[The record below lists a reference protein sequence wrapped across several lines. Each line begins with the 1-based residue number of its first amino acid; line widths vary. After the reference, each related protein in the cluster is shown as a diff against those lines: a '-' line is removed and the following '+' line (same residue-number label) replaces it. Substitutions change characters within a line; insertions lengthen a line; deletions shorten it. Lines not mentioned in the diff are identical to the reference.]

1 VNLAATTDPGA
12 ALAARQSMADEL
24 MAGALQALD
33 LFLSDCLSLAVAAL
47 DGPVLLAAAPP
58 EPFSLGAVRQRFTSR
73 LGGFAWLAGSG
84 LAEKVSGALTSVLG
98 RRLPREQAVAELEKA
113 AAPEQWQGQVEAAA
127 QDRATLTFNQLQV
140 ALMAQISP
148 AAQKRWVA
156 VLDTHTRGTHR
167 AADGQTVPAGGHFVV
182 GGERLLYPRDP
193 AGSPA
198 ETYNCRCVV
207 VPG

>member
-24 MAGALQALD
+24 MAGALK
-33 LFLSDCLSLAVAAL
+33 
-47 DGPVLLAAAPP
+47 
-58 EPFSLGAVRQRFTSR
+58 R
-73 LGGFAWLAGSG
+73 
-84 LAEKVSGALTSVLG
+84 TSVLG

-156 VLDTHTRGTHR
+156 VLDTHTRGSHR